1 MLTRGPNY
9 VLLSGFLFL
18 LSLLSVSPLCTAL
31 VISYPDNVG
40 PFVDSLVFKVI
51 GGDDQQILAL
61 LNDEV
66 DLVGEAIDPTYL
78 PTLDLAEG
86 IEVAN
91 VMRNGYGFLTIKTD
105 KYPLNITDFRRAFA
119 FALDKERICNE
130 SWAGLAV
137 PQDSPIPQ
145 VNPFSI
151 EGQLPYTYYE
161 ANVELGNQMLDAA
174 GFADVDSDG
183 WREAPDGSKFD
194 IFVVAIS
201 ASAIGM
207 DTVGFAADA
216 LQALHI
222 DATSGSSDFY
232 GASYEMWY
240 HGDYDIAFLGA
251 SFTDF
256 DIDWLAYE
264 FWSENADKPFWNFPC
279 WRNATYDSWRDQLL
293 HSTSYDDVYE
303 AALKMQE
310 IWIHACPEV
319 ICYENALLSA
329 YRTDKFEG
337 YVNSKIDG
345 VPGWWTNYNV
355 HLKDSEGG
363 PRGGQFR
370 WSTPLDLDTFNFM
383 VTGSPYTMNILNNL
397 YDSLIIQDPN
407 GNDIPWLAENYTIE
421 VHDDNP
427 HVTEDHTRITFNLL
441 QNAMWSDGVALTAE
455 DVAFTL
461 NYYREAPG
469 NPHGMDLSNMTS
481 ALAATPYT
489 VIVEFETESF
499 WHLHAVGYK
508 PILPKHIFETVT
520 PAGWNTWN
528 PAPPTEEMVTSGP
541 FNISEY
547 VAGEFVELTY
557 NPDYFRGVDRK
568 APVIGHP
575 SDYAYVQE
583 STGNVIVWQASDLN
597 PVNYT
602 VYRNGM
608 VHDAGLWTSG
618 NMTVD
623 IDGLAAGVYNF
634 TLCVFDVFLNS
645 ASDTVWVIVVAS
657 TGWGFGL
664 LSPLSLGITAGSLV
678 VIVIAGSSIN
688 RLKRGRA
695 GNSSNAST
703 ALQDTD
709 LSWGSGKK

>member
-1 MLTRGPNY
+1 MLIKGSNN

-18 LSLLSVSPLCTAL
+18 LCLPSVSPLCTAL
-31 VISYPDNVG
+31 VITYPDNGG
-40 PFVDSLVFKVI
+40 PFVDRLVFKVI
-51 GGDDQQILAL
+51 ESDDQQVLAL

-66 DLVGEAIDPTYL
+66 DLIGDMIDPIYL
-78 PTLDLAEG
+78 PNLQSAED

-91 VMRNGYGFLTIKTD
+91 VMRNGYGYLTIKTD
-105 KYPLNITDFRRAFA
+105 KYPFNITDFRRAFA
-119 FALDKERICNE
+119 FALDKVRMCNE

-137 PQDSPIPQ
+137 PQDSPIPRI
-145 VNPFSI
+145 NPFSI

-183 WREAPDGSKFD
+183 WREAPDESNFD

-207 DTVGFAADA
+207 DTVEFAADA

-232 GASYEMWY
+232 GTSYDLWF
-240 HGDYDIAFLGA
+240 HRDYDIAFLGA

-256 DIDWLAYE
+256 DIDWLAYD

-293 HSTSYDDVYE
+293 HATSYDEVYE

-370 WSTPLDLDTFNFM
+370 WSNTLDLDTFNFM
-383 VTGSPYTMNILNNL
+383 VTSSPYTMNILNNL
-397 YDSLIIQDPN
+397 YDSLIIQDPD

-421 VHDDNP
+421 VHDDSP
-427 HVTEDHTRITFNLL
+427 HVTEGHTRITFSLL
-441 QNAMWSDGVALTAE
+441 RDAMWSDGVALTAE

-469 NPHGMDLSNMTS
+469 NPYGADLSDMT
-481 ALAATPYT
+481 AAVVARPYT

-508 PILPKHIFETVT
+508 PIIPRHVFQEMG
-520 PAGWNTWN
+520 PDGWDTWN
-528 PAPPTEEMVTSGP
+528 PSYDSLVTSGP
-541 FNISEY
+541 FTVSEY
-547 VAGEFVELTY
+547 VAGEFTELTA
-557 NPDYFRGVDRK
+557 NPHYFRGPDRDP
-568 APVIGHP
+568 PVLGLP
-575 SDYAYVQE
+575 SDFTYILE

-602 VYRNGM
+602 VYRNGT
-608 VHDAGLWTSG
+608 VYSAGLWATG
-618 NMTVD
+618 NITVD
-623 IDGLAAGVYNF
+623 IDGLAAGVHNF
-634 TLCVFDVFLNS
+634 TLCVFDASLNS
-645 ASDTVWVIVVAS
+645 ASDTVWVTVIAPTIWS
-657 TGWGFGL
+657 FGP
-664 LSPLSLGITAGSLV
+664 LSPLSIVITIASSV
-678 VIVIAGSSIN
+678 VIVVTGGLLVSA
-688 RLKRGRA
+688 KRSGRP
-695 GNSSNAST
+695 
-703 ALQDTD
+703 QEQ
-709 LSWGSGKK
+709 LSAPKYQYS